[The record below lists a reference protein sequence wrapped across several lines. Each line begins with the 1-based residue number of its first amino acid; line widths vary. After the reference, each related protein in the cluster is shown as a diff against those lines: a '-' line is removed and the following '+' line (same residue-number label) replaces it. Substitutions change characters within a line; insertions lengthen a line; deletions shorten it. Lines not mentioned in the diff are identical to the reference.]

1 MSMGS
6 LLILR
11 ESFQSLVK
19 ETLLKG
25 KALITVDLLVA
36 IVLDQLLFLL
46 YLINKTIYV
55 NEEVNCTDPSPS
67 VSVLCL

>member
-6 LLILR
+6 LLILTER
-11 ESFQSLVK
+11 FQSLVK

-25 KALITVDLLVA
+25 KALITIDLLVA
-36 IVLDQLLFLL
+36 IGLDQLLFLL
-46 YLINKTIYV
+46 YFIYKTIYLS
-55 NEEVNCTDPSPS
+55 EEVNCTDPSPS